1 VRTFVIPCFWL
12 SLVVLAASALSAEVI
27 HLKNGDVIYADGATE
42 KGNDVTY
49 EVGDNVFTIPK
60 SRVQSIE
67 TGARPVPNIAELPQ
81 LTPESHLGGEDQLL
95 DKVVHENAVDRSA
108 LTAVES
114 RGRPN
119 EIALAYYIAARTEF
133 QTGKYNDSRRDF
145 ETALRNDPENPTVLN
160 YYAALLVRTGNPLDA
175 ISYAEKATR
184 IAPDSADAFAVLGY
198 AQFSA
203 DRLRDAI
210 ESWRKS
216 LALRPDTSI
225 QRLLA
230 RAEREAHAESSFSE
244 REKGHFVLHYEGGQT
259 SESLRSQLVEALEA
273 QYQDLRSQLGMEPRS
288 TVQVILYSNQAF
300 FDVTRAPSWT
310 GALNDGKLRI
320 PISGLTAL
328 TPELAHVL
336 RHELTHSFV
345 NQLAMGRCPHWL
357 NEGVAQALEPRTL
370 GSRASRL
377 AELFKLEQEIPLNQL
392 ETSFTSFNTIEA
404 ALAYDE
410 SLAAVNYIRNTYGMS
425 DLLRILQ
432 RIGEGESAEAAM
444 RATIHADYRQFED
457 ELRLYLVRQGGG

>member
-1 VRTFVIPCFWL
+1 M
-12 SLVVLAASALSAEVI
+12 VLAASALSAEVI

-42 KGNDVTY
+42 KGSNVTY
-49 EVGDNVFTIPK
+49 EVGDNLFTIPK
-60 SRVQSIE
+60 SRVRSIE

-95 DKVVHENAVDRSA
+95 DKIVHENAVDRSA

-119 EIALAYYIAARTEF
+119 EIALAYYIAARAEF

-210 ESWRKS
+210 ESWKKS
-216 LALRPDTSI
+216 LALRPDASI

-259 SESLRSQLVEALEA
+259 SESLCSKT

-288 TVQVILYSNQAF
+288 TVQVILYSNQTF

-410 SLAAVNYIRNTYGMS
+410 SLAAVDYIRNTYGMS

-432 RIGEGESAEAAM
+432 RVGEGASAEAAM
-444 RATIHADYRQFED
+444 RATIHADYQQFED
-457 ELRLYLVRQGGG
+457 ELRLYLIRQGGS

>member
-1 VRTFVIPCFWL
+1 MKLFC
-12 SLVVLAASALSAEVI
+12 
-27 HLKNGDVIYADGATE
+27 DG
-42 KGNDVTY
+42 VT
-49 EVGDNVFTIPK
+49 
-60 SRVQSIE
+60 
-67 TGARPVPNIAELPQ
+67 
-81 LTPESHLGGEDQLL
+81 
-95 DKVVHENAVDRSA
+95 RSA
-108 LTAVES
+108 IRA
-114 RGRPN
+114 
-119 EIALAYYIAARTEF
+119 
-133 QTGKYNDSRRDF
+133 
-145 ETALRNDPENPTVLN
+145 
-160 YYAALLVRTGNPLDA
+160 
-175 ISYAEKATR
+175 
-184 IAPDSADAFAVLGY
+184 
-198 AQFSA
+198 
-203 DRLRDAI
+203 
-210 ESWRKS
+210 RKS

-259 SESLRSQLVEALEA
+259 SESFRSQLVEALET

-288 TVQVILYSNQAF
+288 TVQVILYSNQTF

-410 SLAAVNYIRNTYGMS
+410 SLAAVDYIRNTYGMS

-432 RIGEGESAEAAM
+432 RVGEGASAEAAM
-444 RATIHADYRQFED
+444 RATIHADYQQFED
-457 ELRLYLVRQGGG
+457 ELRLYLIRQGGS

>member
-1 VRTFVIPCFWL
+1 M
-12 SLVVLAASALSAEVI
+12 VLAASALSGEVI

-42 KGNDVTY
+42 KGSNVTY
-49 EVGDNVFTIPK
+49 EVGDNLFTIPK
-60 SRVQSIE
+60 SRVRSIE

-95 DKVVHENAVDRSA
+95 DKIVHENAVDRSA

-119 EIALAYYIAARTEF
+119 EIALAYYIAARAEF

-210 ESWRKS
+210 ESWKKS
-216 LALRPDTSI
+216 LALRPDASI

-259 SESLRSQLVEALEA
+259 SESFRSQLVEALET
-273 QYQDLRSQLGMEPRS
+273 QYQDLRSQLGMEPR
-288 TVQVILYSNQAF
+288 
-300 FDVTRAPSWT
+300 RRE
-310 GALNDGKLRI
+310 GAKTDAKN
-320 PISGLTAL
+320 
-328 TPELAHVL
+328 
-336 RHELTHSFV
+336 
-345 NQLAMGRCPHWL
+345 
-357 NEGVAQALEPRTL
+357 
-370 GSRASRL
+370 
-377 AELFKLEQEIPLNQL
+377 
-392 ETSFTSFNTIEA
+392 
-404 ALAYDE
+404 
-410 SLAAVNYIRNTYGMS
+410 
-425 DLLRILQ
+425 
-432 RIGEGESAEAAM
+432 
-444 RATIHADYRQFED
+444 AD
-457 ELRLYLVRQGGG
+457 